1 MILGQFL
8 SSSSFFLRQFFLSF
22 QVFWLRIS
30 RFFFFSPLFHNSYQH
45 FQNTRVCCFILRS
58 WKGLCSRSGLFLVLC
73 RTQVIE
79 TVQTFSLL
87 LESSQSSGIFG
98 YFSPNNYIT
107 FFFYCNCNECTA
119 VLTANAKNNTI
130 YEFSLPITQ
139 ISSSSHVRS
148 LLNYLTVFR
157 FVVWAQASII
167 NHFVLKYHIFVWV
180 GIVGFFK

>member
-1 MILGQFL
+1 MILGQFFKFHFIFL
-8 SSSSFFLRQFFLSF
+8 ETIFLQFPSILIENFSFFSSSLLFSIIHINISKIQDCAVLFSGPERVSAAEVDFFLAFPF
-22 QVFWLRIS
+22 
-30 RFFFFSPLFHNSYQH
+30 
-45 FQNTRVCCFILRS
+45 
-58 WKGLCSRSGLFLVLC
+58 LC
-73 RTQVIE
+73 RTRVIE
-79 TVQTFSLL
+79 TVQTSSLL

-139 ISSSSHVRS
+139 ISSSSHMRS

-167 NHFVLKYHIFVWV
+167 NHFVLKYHIFV
-180 GIVGFFK
+180 